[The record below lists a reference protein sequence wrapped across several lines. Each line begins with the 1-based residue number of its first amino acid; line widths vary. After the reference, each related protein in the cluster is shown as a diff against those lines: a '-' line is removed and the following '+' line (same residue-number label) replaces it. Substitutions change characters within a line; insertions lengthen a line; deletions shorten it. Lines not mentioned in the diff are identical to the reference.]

1 MNRKQRRAAHGAVPF
16 RTVFSDILQEICSTQ
31 HQIESLMNTI
41 TANKKINLEEGLA
54 FTWNGRHLR
63 ATIDPHR
70 QQVIIR
76 LADEGEMALMTVR
89 LHMID
94 QNKTVNFGGPADQAE
109 ELAARLSAE
118 FNVPKDGDHML
129 ALSLN
134 RDDIVKRVGPI
145 LKEYPDIGWVPA
157 RKDPEEILRDARPEM
172 ADVLRYVF
180 DEDGEVE
187 ELKRT
192 EEPTDWS
199 WLKNVKR
206 EGFDPEGF
214 CGPTYYR
221 VTDTHYCSVVFNP
234 HTGEPHLIMG
244 ELHHDDARNAAIE
257 KWGLKQFGKE
267 YLEAAE
273 ANADRRSGRPFG
285 DYRH

>member
-1 MNRKQRRAAHGAVPF
+1 
-16 RTVFSDILQEICSTQ
+16 
-31 HQIESLMNTI
+31 MNTI
-41 TANKKINLEEGLA
+41 TTMGKINSAKGLA
-54 FTWNGRHLR
+54 FTWNSHNLR
-63 ATIDPHR
+63 ATINPHR
-70 QQVIIR
+70 QEVIIT

-89 LHMID
+89 LHVID
-94 QNKTVNFGGPADQAE
+94 ENKTVNFGGPADQAE

-134 RDDIVKRVGPI
+134 RDDILKRVWPI
-145 LKEYPDIGWVPA
+145 LKEYSDIGWVPA

-172 ADVLRYVF
+172 ADVLRYGF

-214 CGPTYYR
+214 CGR
-221 VTDTHYCSVVFNP
+221 
-234 HTGEPHLIMG
+234 LIT
-244 ELHHDDARNAAIE
+244 ELPILIIARWFSIRIPASLI
-257 KWGLKQFGKE
+257 
-267 YLEAAE
+267 
-273 ANADRRSGRPFG
+273 
-285 DYRH
+285 